1 MTTITF
7 KNATG
12 IEWTNEI
19 KVMSDR
25 LRELELYEIKR
36 RRESTANPE
45 TMTTGKD
52 ITVANELAAI
62 HAAYAEEKK
71 RDFLTPVIES
81 LIAEGAGDRIDA
93 LELIDTFAFR
103 EGNWAYCNRI
113 GALDLDNSASCFMVQ
128 FMSAFNKEVYDKF

>member
-7 KNATG
+7 KNAMG
-12 IEWTNEI
+12 IEWTSDI
-19 KVMSDR
+19 KVMSER
-25 LRELELYEIKR
+25 LHELEVYEITR
-36 RRESTANPE
+36 RRASEANPE
-45 TMTTGKD
+45 LMTTGKD
-52 ITVANELAAI
+52 ITVANEIAAI

-81 LIAEGAGDRIDA
+81 LMVQGADRIDA

-103 EGNWAYCNRI
+103 EGNWSYCNRI

-128 FMSAFNKEVYDKF
+128 FMSAFNKEVYEKF